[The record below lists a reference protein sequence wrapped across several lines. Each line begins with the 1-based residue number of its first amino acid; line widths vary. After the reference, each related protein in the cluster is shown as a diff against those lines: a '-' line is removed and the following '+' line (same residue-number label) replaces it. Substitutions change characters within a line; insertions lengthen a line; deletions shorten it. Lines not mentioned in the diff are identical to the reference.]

1 MKDPIFD
8 PLAPASIANPYASYT
23 YLRESAPAYWHE
35 GMQSWVISRHA
46 DCHEVLRN
54 HTTFARD
61 PGRVGEDIP
70 MEAKSIQTEDPP
82 EHLVLR
88 REVMKSL
95 HGQDIKG
102 AAGRA
107 RQKMAE
113 LLADRNGLE
122 SFDLMT
128 AVAAPVA
135 MQLINEIAG
144 SAGYEGADYLE
155 VFTGLTRG
163 MDAGLD
169 PTRLAPGR
177 AKGDELRGH
186 VTTWFSAEPARG
198 MVNDLRFNPVV
209 EAAEADKPV
218 NYVKNTMGGVFNA
231 GFSTTFAS
239 IGSITYLLLS
249 RPDLLERLAE
259 STDKAAAVNELLRYT
274 SPAQA
279 TSRIAVEDVVIS
291 GQPIKAGSTVVV
303 LMAAA
308 NRDPAAFSEPDAII
322 LDRSPNPHLAFAWGP
337 HVCLGAQLAIAW
349 LEELLNLLVEVS
361 PTLKL
366 AGEPEYLDS
375 ATLRSLVSL
384 PVVSLSL

>member
-1 MKDPIFD
+1 MKDQIFD
-8 PLAPASIANPYASYT
+8 PLAPESIANPYASYT
-23 YLRESAPAYWHE
+23 YLRERAPAYWHE

-54 HTTFARD
+54 HTVFARD
-61 PGRVGEDIP
+61 PGRVGKDIP
-70 MEAKSIQTEDPP
+70 LKAKSIQTEDPP

-95 HGQDIKG
+95 HSQDIRG
-102 AAGRA
+102 AAARA
-107 RQKMAE
+107 RQRMAE
-113 LLADRNGLE
+113 LLADRKGGE

-128 AVAAPVA
+128 EVAAPVA

-144 SAGYEGADYLE
+144 SSGYEGADYLG
-155 VFTGLTRG
+155 VFTGLTRS
-163 MDAGLD
+163 MDSGLD
-169 PTRLAPGR
+169 PSRLAPGR
-177 AKGDELRGH
+177 AKGDELRAH

-209 EAAEADKPV
+209 EAAEAEKPM

-249 RPDLLERLAE
+249 NPDLLDRLAH
-259 STDKAAAVNELLRYT
+259 SPDKATAVNELLRYT

-279 TSRIAVEDVVIS
+279 TSRIAIEDVVIS
-291 GQPIKAGSTVVV
+291 GQLIEAGSTVVV

-308 NRDPAAFSEPDAII
+308 NRDPEVFPEPEGII
-322 LDRSPNPHLAFAWGP
+322 FDRSPNPHLAFAWGP
-337 HVCLGAQLAIAW
+337 HVCLGAQLATAW
-349 LEELLNLLVEVS
+349 LEELLNLLVEVN